1 MRLLRFSI
9 LATLALCLSAG
20 SAGADTFPQERTSKP
35 IPRPGRQGYPTG
47 NAYRIEAAVRAGV
60 TKAK

>member
-20 SAGADTFPQERTSKP
+20 SAGADTFP
-35 IPRPGRQGYPTG
+35 PRNLAGKDIQW
-47 NAYRIEAAVRAGV
+47 AMRIAS
-60 TKAK
+60 